1 MCSHVQFP
9 ECGSSKLKQIYL
21 VDVSIGFIKRESNRC
36 QALAATDLFVPPSLT
51 TDEIELGW

>member
-1 MCSHVQFP
+1 VQFP

-21 VDVSIGFIKRESNRC
+21 VDVSIGFMKRESNRC